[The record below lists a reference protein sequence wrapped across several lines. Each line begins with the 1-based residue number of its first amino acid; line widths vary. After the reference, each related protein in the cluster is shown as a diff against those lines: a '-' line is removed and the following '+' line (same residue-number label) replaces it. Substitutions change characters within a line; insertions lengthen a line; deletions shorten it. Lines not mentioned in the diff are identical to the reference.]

1 MIPFLEEM
9 LEEFPE
15 EITSTRTTPAAEYL
29 FKVRDDAPKLPE
41 EQARLFHRFVAK
53 LVFVQARARR
63 DLATATSFLTT
74 RVKSPDEDDW
84 GKLRRV
90 MQYVKGTINMPLIL
104 SADSMTLPKW
114 WIDAAY
120 AVHHDC
126 KGQTGAMVSFGS
138 GMALSFSKKQKLNV
152 KSSTEAELVGV
163 DDGLPLVLWTRYF
176 LQEQG
181 YEMRPSLIY
190 QDNKSAMLL
199 ERNGKASSTKRT
211 KHINVRYFFVK
222 DKIAKGEIELEHCPT
237 EIMWADVNTKPRQGQ
252 AFIVFRSMLMG
263 ISKDYNDEKEGIARA
278 EAMKTREEARSVDEE
293 RKSMESAVKMTP
305 NPPQECVGDIADKE
319 NVPPRVRKRHKKNPP
334 LMLVRGRRWSPSIY
348 RNARSAGFS
357 TERAWV
363 EAFV

>member
-1 MIPFLEEM
+1 MK
-9 LEEFPE
+9 
-15 EITSTRTTPAAEYL
+15 A
-29 FKVRDDAPKLPE
+29 
-41 EQARLFHRFVAK
+41 QLFHRFVAK

-63 DLATATSFLTT
+63 DLAVATSFLTT

-90 MQYVKGTINMPLIL
+90 MQYINGTINMPLIL
-104 SADSMTLPKW
+104 SVESMTLPKW

-120 AVHHDC
+120 AVHDDC
-126 KGQTGAMVSFGS
+126 KGQSGVMVSFGT

-152 KSSTEAELVGV
+152 KSSTEAEIVGV

-181 YEMRPSLIY
+181 YEMRPSLLY

-199 ERNGKASSTKRT
+199 EQNGKASSTKRT

-237 EIMWADVNTKPRQGQ
+237 EVMWADVNTKPRQGRGW
-252 AFIVFRSMLMG
+252 IIFRAMLMG
-263 ISKDYNDEKEGIARA
+263 IPEDYDDRKEGIARA
-278 EAMKTREEARSVDEE
+278 AAMKARQQARELQEKL
-293 RKSMESAVKMTP
+293 KSMASAMTP
-305 NPPQECVGDIADKE
+305 SPPQECVGDNAKI
-319 NVPPRVRKRHKKNPP
+319 PTRVTKRHKKNPP
-334 LMLVRGRRWSPSIY
+334 IMLVRGRRWSPSIF
-348 RNARSAGFS
+348 RNARLAGFS

-363 EAFV
+363 EAFVQ